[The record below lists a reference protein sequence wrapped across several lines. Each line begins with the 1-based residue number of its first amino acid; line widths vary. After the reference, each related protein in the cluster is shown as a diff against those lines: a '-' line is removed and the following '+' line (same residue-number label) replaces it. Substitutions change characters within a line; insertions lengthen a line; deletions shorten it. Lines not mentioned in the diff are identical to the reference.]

1 MYVSRQKKEE
11 NIAEYVLY
19 MWQIE
24 DVVRACKLDLAKI
37 DKAII
42 ANQPIEEAQKEE
54 LRGWYKDLCNKMKLQ
69 KIEQSG
75 HLREVNEVVDEL
87 SMLHNTL
94 LTYYKDEKYIEFYSF
109 AEQFINEFK
118 QVSNNP
124 KASNIEVLFNALYAK
139 LILKL
144 QGKDISS
151 STEEAFQAFRNV
163 LAYLAAK
170 YKQMKNGELTGE

>member
-1 MYVSRQKKEE
+1 MYISRQKKEE

-24 DVVRACKLDLAKI
+24 DVIRACKLDLTKI
-37 DKAII
+37 EKTII
-42 ANQPIEEAQKEE
+42 SQQDLEDAQREE
-54 LRGWYKDLCNKMKLQ
+54 LKAWYKGLTNKMKIQ
-69 KIEQSG
+69 KIEQVG
-75 HLREVNEVVDEL
+75 HLREVNEVVEEL

-94 LTYYKDEKYIEFYSF
+94 LTYYKDEKYIEAYSG
-109 AEQFINEFK
+109 AEQYINEFK
-118 QVSNNP
+118 SVSNNP
-124 KASNIEVLFNALYAK
+124 TASNIEVLFSALYAK

-144 QGKDISS
+144 QGRDISS

-170 YKQMKNGELTGE
+170 YKQMKNGELA